1 MPEPESRE
9 SEPAESRACD
19 ASLLLESQAL
29 TICTGLRGLEK
40 PSPLSSGAPV
50 LEASDLLLELGDIGQ
65 NRPSDDRGFFIL
77 STPAS

>member
-9 SEPAESRACD
+9 SALAESRARD

-29 TICTGLRGLEK
+29 ITCAGLLGLEK
-40 PSPLSSGAPV
+40 PSPRPSLSSGEPV

-65 NRPSDDRGFFIL
+65 NRPSDDRGFW
-77 STPAS
+77 

>member
-1 MPEPESRE
+1 MPGPESRE
-9 SEPAESRACD
+9 SEPAAESRACD

-65 NRPSDDRGFFIL
+65 NRPSDDRGFW
-77 STPAS
+77 